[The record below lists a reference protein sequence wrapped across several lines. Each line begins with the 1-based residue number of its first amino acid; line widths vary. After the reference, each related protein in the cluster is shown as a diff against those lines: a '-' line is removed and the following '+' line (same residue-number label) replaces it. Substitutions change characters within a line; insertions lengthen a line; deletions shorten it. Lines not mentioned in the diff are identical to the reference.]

1 MKTVALIVSVCLLLG
16 SLGFLGYEYF
26 QMRENLGERKE
37 QIATLKQNIEVL
49 EENLAYTEV
58 LVSQLEDNLENT
70 QSRLTTVKS
79 ELQKLRDGSRF
90 ELHDPT
96 YNEVRNFIQED
107 ETDENEYIKDEYV
120 CVDFA
125 SDVNN
130 NAQEEGIRTAFVDI
144 RFESGAHAILAF
156 QTVDRGLIYVEPQND
171 AIITTGLQAGQE
183 YYKVLDKSTDVPI
196 EGPTSDTI
204 QRITLIW

>member
-1 MKTVALIVSVCLLLG
+1 MKTAALIVSVCLLLG

-26 QMRENLGERKE
+26 QMRENSGERKE

-49 EENLAYTEV
+49 EENLAYKEV

-79 ELQKLRDGSRF
+79 ELQELRDGSRF
-90 ELHDPT
+90 ELHNPT

-171 AIITTGLQAGQE
+171 AIITTDLQAGQE